1 MLRSPSKRSIPVK
14 FLTAAVAAVVLISTG
29 RLRAQTP
36 YTGAPLTYESSL
48 ALATSRNLNLA
59 AARRQCQ
66 IREAAVNVARQIPNP
81 DVSTEVTRDIPH
93 QIVSLNVP
101 VEIGGKRGR
110 RVDVAREAL
119 ALADVDVQAEMR
131 AVRREVRQSFYSLM
145 AADQQGQLAEGVLDL
160 ARRVRDAAQSRFET
174 GAAPRLDVL
183 QADLG
188 VTRAETD
195 LEVARGT
202 RAAAQASLNGVVNLA
217 PQEALVVAG
226 DLTDNTAA
234 PTYDRALAVA
244 LASNVDLVRL
254 DREIAVEQRRTDLLR
269 AERVPTPIFSI
280 GGVFPHASGEFTA
293 GLSGAVSIGLPIFT
307 RNQGEIA
314 ESIATTS
321 QLRAERD
328 SRQRTVENDVFGT
341 LARIDARR
349 KQVDAYRLRL
359 VPTASDLEALA
370 EESYRAG
377 RTSVLSV
384 FDAQRSLRDLR
395 REALQAALELQF
407 AIADL
412 EELLGTSL
420 P

>member
-1 MLRSPSKRSIPVK
+1 M
-14 FLTAAVAAVVLISTG
+14 
-29 RLRAQTP
+29 
-36 YTGAPLTYESSL
+36 
-48 ALATSRNLNLA
+48 
-59 AARRQCQ
+59 
-66 IREAAVNVARQIPNP
+66 
-81 DVSTEVTRDIPH
+81 
-93 QIVSLNVP
+93 
-101 VEIGGKRGR
+101 
-110 RVDVAREAL
+110 
-119 ALADVDVQAEMR
+119 
-131 AVRREVRQSFYSLM
+131 
-145 AADQQGQLAEGVLDL
+145 
-160 ARRVRDAAQSRFET
+160 
-174 GAAPRLDVL
+174 
-183 QADLG
+183 
-188 VTRAETD
+188 
-195 LEVARGT
+195 
-202 RAAAQASLNGVVNLA
+202 
-217 PQEALVVAG
+217 
-226 DLTDNTAA
+226 
-234 PTYDRALAVA
+234 
-244 LASNVDLVRL
+244 RL